1 MKKSIRIMLGLAVS
15 VMMLLAFAGCGDSGS
30 KEAAP
35 PTPEEEATASLDA
48 TLSALKSADMEALK
62 ELGGEDVLET
72 AEQSFGSEE
81 DTAAVM
87 KALFGHFDYKLG
99 TPEVVDDTHI
109 NIPATVTNADMH
121 TAVGTWFSH
130 LMEYAISNPDIAGDS
145 DALHAKTIEELSAA
159 VDETAAAEDG
169 MTSKEVV
176 FPMVLADGK
185 WDISED
191 VDDSVFDAILGGFMA
206 AIDELNEQ
214 TGDQ

>member
-1 MKKSIRIMLGLAVS
+1 
-15 VMMLLAFAGCGDSGS
+15 
-30 KEAAP
+30 
-35 PTPEEEATASLDA
+35 
-48 TLSALKSADMEALK
+48 
-62 ELGGEDVLET
+62 
-72 AEQSFGSEE
+72 
-81 DTAAVM
+81 M

-159 VDETAAAEDG
+159 VEETAAAEDG

-176 FPMVLADGK
+176 FPMVLEDGK

-191 VDDSVFDAILGGFMA
+191 VDDSVFDAILGGFMG